1 MKVVAVIVTFNRKR
15 LLLENVQRL
24 LSQTINIHKIIIVD
38 NCSTDGTKEYLNK
51 NGILDNKNIYYHILE
66 KNIGGAG
73 GFFWGTKLAYESK
86 ADLVWLMDDD
96 GKPYNNYTLENIL
109 NLYKKTYVK
118 NKLQML
124 NSLVVCDEKN
134 LSFGLYGCRT
144 LSELQS
150 KNDNNNVL
158 YNYINP
164 FNGTL
169 VSRELIEKIGY
180 PNEKFFIKGDDVD
193 YRIRAEKAGAIIAT
207 CIDSI
212 YYHPAM
218 PVSYKKIVGR
228 KVRVLSEAPWKEY
241 YRARNHTYIRIT
253 NKQYKKW
260 INHLTWQLKNIIL
273 SENEVFKKLRLYFKG
288 IKDGILGNLG
298 PSIKP

>member
-124 NSLVVCDEKN
+124 NSLVVCDEKIYH
-134 LSFGLYGCRT
+134 LDFMGV
-144 LSELQS
+144 EL
-150 KNDNNNVL
+150 
-158 YNYINP
+158 
-164 FNGTL
+164 
-169 VSRELIEKIGY
+169 
-180 PNEKFFIKGDDVD
+180 
-193 YRIRAEKAGAIIAT
+193 
-207 CIDSI
+207 
-212 YYHPAM
+212 
-218 PVSYKKIVGR
+218 
-228 KVRVLSEAPWKEY
+228 
-241 YRARNHTYIRIT
+241 
-253 NKQYKKW
+253 
-260 INHLTWQLKNIIL
+260 
-273 SENEVFKKLRLYFKG
+273 
-288 IKDGILGNLG
+288 
-298 PSIKP
+298 

>member
-1 MKVVAVIVTFNRKR
+1 MKIIAVIVTFNRKI
-15 LLLENVQRL
+15 LLLENIMKL
-24 LSQTINIHKIIIVD
+24 LSQTIDIHKIIIVD
-38 NCSTDGTKEYLNK
+38 NCSTDGTKEYLEENEVL
-51 NGILDNKNIYYHILE
+51 GYENIYYHTLE
-66 KNIGGAG
+66 NNMGGAG
-73 GFFWGTKLAYESK
+73 GFFYGTKLAYESG

-96 GKPYNNYTLENIL
+96 GKPYNNVTLENIL
-109 NLYKKTYVK
+109 SVYKKICLD

-124 NSLVVCDEKN
+124 NSLVLCDDKN
-134 LSFGLYGCRT
+134 LSFGIYGTRT
-144 LSELQS
+144 LQELNS
-150 KNDNNNVL
+150 KINNEEVL

-169 VSRELIEKIGY
+169 ISRELIEKIGY

-207 CIDSI
+207 AMESL

-218 PVSYKKIVGR
+218 PVNYKKIMG
-228 KVRVLSEAPWKEY
+228 KKIRVLSEAPWKEY
-241 YRARNHTYIRIT
+241 YRARNHTYIRVT

-260 INHLTWQLKNIIL
+260 INHLVWQFKNIIL
-273 SENEVFKKLRLYFKG
+273 SDNEVLKKLKLYFKG
-288 IKDGILGNLG
+288 IKDGLLGNLG

>member
-1 MKVVAVIVTFNRKR
+1 
-15 LLLENVQRL
+15 
-24 LSQTINIHKIIIVD
+24 
-38 NCSTDGTKEYLNK
+38 
-51 NGILDNKNIYYHILE
+51 
-66 KNIGGAG
+66 
-73 GFFWGTKLAYESK
+73 
-86 ADLVWLMDDD
+86 MDDD

-180 PNEKFFIKGDDVD
+180 PNEKF
-193 YRIRAEKAGAIIAT
+193 
-207 CIDSI
+207 
-212 YYHPAM
+212 
-218 PVSYKKIVGR
+218 
-228 KVRVLSEAPWKEY
+228 L
-241 YRARNHTYIRIT
+241 
-253 NKQYKKW
+253 
-260 INHLTWQLKNIIL
+260 
-273 SENEVFKKLRLYFKG
+273 
-288 IKDGILGNLG
+288 
-298 PSIKP
+298 